1 MPSIPSRPESVTKT
15 VNDTDDSEAAT
26 ASIQSLRAELSS
38 FKFSGSPPMGL
49 RRSPRNTFK
58 YDANDDVLP
67 TFSTDPAVPQ
77 SSHESSARRS
87 MRRPKQKTSA
97 MKSDMGR
104 ASGSTDVTALTPP
117 HKRASPQAG
126 KAEVIGR
133 KISAA
138 SGQQKLK
145 MKALKVKRGFAPPQ
159 MYAHLQPLHDYLQE
173 ELDGL
178 SDYCLLRRSLNH
190 VHLVQCYSA
199 GSREKS
205 AQIGHHF
212 ANPTNHFWRC
222 LAGSELTDRLL
233 SPTEDFTL
241 PGKHNLGLRGPVN
254 RTRPVGVLRGCPGAL
269 VQTRPFPATHC
280 LFRRKGHLGGV
291 CSGCAFSGRCTHS
304 IQEGD

>member
-1 MPSIPSRPESVTKT
+1 
-15 VNDTDDSEAAT
+15 
-26 ASIQSLRAELSS
+26 
-38 FKFSGSPPMGL
+38 MGL

-199 GSREKS
+199 GSSELVHHASEYQSWWPSTPKPRFSHLHSIFNSPGEKS

-222 LAGSELTDRLL
+222 LAGSGMFLKSNHWMHTD
-233 SPTEDFTL
+233 
-241 PGKHNLGLRGPVN
+241 H
-254 RTRPVGVLRGCPGAL
+254 VLYSL
-269 VQTRPFPATHC
+269 
-280 LFRRKGHLGGV
+280 
-291 CSGCAFSGRCTHS
+291 
-304 IQEGD
+304 

>member
-173 ELDGL
+173 ELDVLFCGI
-178 SDYCLLRRSLNH
+178 NP
-190 VHLVQCYSA
+190 
-199 GSREKS
+199 GEKS